1 MKINLY
7 IGRFIYAR
15 FRHHRRSGLLPR
27 GPTVW
32 IIRSG
37 EIECYHAIG
46 TYFIAKGLFILFI
59 TESKE
64 KKNQKT
70 G

>member
-1 MKINLY
+1 MRALGIIAAVVCFL
-7 IGRFIYAR
+7 A
-15 FRHHRRSGLLPR
+15 GLQM
-27 GPTVW
+27 W